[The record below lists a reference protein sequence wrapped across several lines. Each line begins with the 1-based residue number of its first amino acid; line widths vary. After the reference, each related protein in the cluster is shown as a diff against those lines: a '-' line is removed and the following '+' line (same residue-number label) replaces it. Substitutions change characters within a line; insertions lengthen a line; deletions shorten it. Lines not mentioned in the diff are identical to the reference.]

1 MYIAMNRFKVAK
13 GQEDAFE
20 QVWRSRQSFL
30 SELPG
35 FISFHLLRG
44 ATNDDHTL
52 IASHTTWETKADF
65 EYWTKSDQFK
75 KAHSR
80 ADDPNRAPLPLLGH
94 PQFEGFETVI
104 SEYNNPGEAPPL
116 RRTA

>member
-20 QVWRSRQSFL
+20 QVWRSRQSYL

-44 ATNDDHTL
+44 PSGEDHTL
-52 IASHTTWETKADF
+52 MASHTTWETKADF
-65 EYWTKSDQFK
+65 DYWTTSEQFK

-80 ADDPNRAPLPLLGH
+80 AEDPNRAPLPLLGH
-94 PQFEGFETVI
+94 PHFEGFEI
-104 SEYNNPGEAPPL
+104 LLSEFNTTGQAPL